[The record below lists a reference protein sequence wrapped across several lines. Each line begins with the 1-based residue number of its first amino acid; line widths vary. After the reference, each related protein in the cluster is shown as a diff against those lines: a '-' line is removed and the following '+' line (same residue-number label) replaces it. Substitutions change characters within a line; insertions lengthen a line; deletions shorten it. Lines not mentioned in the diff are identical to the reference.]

1 MKIVALE
8 KRGLF
13 VEVKKYLEDNILVF
27 DGAMGTMLQK
37 KGLKLGENP
46 ELFNIKDKDKV
57 RDIHEE
63 YLNSGAMVI
72 TTNTFGANELKLE
85 ETGYSVEEIVDAAV
99 SIAKEARG
107 NSGAYIALDVGPIG
121 QLLEPMGTLSFDE
134 AYEIFKR
141 QVVQGEKSGADIILI
156 ETMTDLYEAKAA
168 LLASKENS
176 NLPVFCTMSFEENG
190 RTFTGCTPESMAM
203 VLEGLGADAIGINC
217 SLGPKELLPIVKR
230 IKKWTNL
237 PIMTQPNAGLPTI
250 SFGEAIY
257 DISAKDFSTWVKEF
271 IKEGVSIIGGC
282 CGTTPGVIKELRELA
297 DNNKRVK
304 REKVSYSAVCTPSK
318 VVEIEGVKVIGERI
332 NPTGKKLFK
341 EALKNNDLDY
351 ILKQAI
357 DQVEAGAEI
366 LDVNVG
372 LPEIDEKDMMKRVVK
387 EIQGIIDTPLQID
400 SSDINA
406 IEIGLRAYNGK
417 AIVNSVNG
425 EDEVLERILPL
436 VKKYGAN
443 VVGLT
448 LDKKGIPPTA
458 EERFKIA
465 EKIVMKAKEYGIDKS
480 NVFIDCLVLTAS
492 AQQAEVKETLKALRM
507 VKERLGVKTLLGV
520 SNISFGLPC
529 RELIN
534 ETFLS
539 LALGCG
545 LDLPIMNPNSRGMMD
560 VINSYN
566 VLYNYDKGAEKYISL
581 YGSGKVERGVVTAGI
596 IKKEDS
602 TVNKDLKYIVI
613 KGLKEE
619 ASIATRELLETME
632 ELEVV
637 NNMLIPALDEVGQ
650 KYEKGEIFLPQL
662 IQSAE
667 TVKNAFEVI
676 KEKLSDKK
684 ENNISK
690 GRIIL
695 ATVKGDIH
703 DIGKNIVKV
712 ILQNYGY
719 DILDLGKDVPIESVV
734 KTAMDEDIQL
744 VGLSALMTTTIKSM
758 EETIKALKGAG
769 YKGKVFVGGAVLT
782 KEYADMIGAD
792 YYSKDAKEAVEI
804 AKEFFQS

>member
-1 MKIVALE
+1 M
-8 KRGLF
+8 
-13 VEVKKYLEDNILVF
+13 EVKKYLEDNILVF

-46 ELFNIKDKDKV
+46 ELFNIEEKDKV
-57 RDIHEE
+57 REIHKE
-63 YLNSGAMVI
+63 YLEAGAMVI

-85 ETGYSVEEIVDAAV
+85 ETGYSVEEIIDEAI

-107 NSGAYIALDVGPIG
+107 SREAYIALDVGPIG

-168 LLASKENS
+168 LLASKENT

-230 IKKWTNL
+230 IKEWTNL

-257 DISAKDFSTWVKEF
+257 DISAVEFSTWVSEF

-282 CGTTPGVIKELRELA
+282 CGTTSEFIKELRALA
-297 DNNKRVK
+297 DNNRIVK
-304 REKVSYSAVCTPSK
+304 RKKVSYSAVCTPSK
-318 VVEIEGVKVIGERI
+318 VVDIEGVKVIGERI

-341 EALKNNDLDY
+341 EALKNNDMDY

-357 DQVEAGAEI
+357 DQIEAGAEI

-372 LPEIDEKDMMKRVVK
+372 LPEIDEKDMMSRVIK

-406 IEIGLRAYNGK
+406 IEVGLRTYNGK

-425 EDEVLERILPL
+425 EDEVLEKILPL

-465 EKIVMKAKEYGIDKS
+465 EKIVLKAKEYGIDKS

-492 AQQAEVKETLKALRM
+492 AQQAEVQETLKALRM

-566 VLYNYDKGAEKYISL
+566 VLYNYDKGAEKYISV
-581 YGSGKVERGVVTAGI
+581 YGSAKLERGIVASGAV
-596 IKKEDS
+596 KKEDS
-602 TVNKDLKYIVI
+602 SVNKDLKYIII

-619 ASIATRELLETME
+619 ATVATRELLEKME

-637 NNMLIPALDEVGQ
+637 NNILIPALDEVGQ

-676 KEKLSDKK
+676 KEKLITKK
-684 ENNISK
+684 ENTISNGK
-690 GRIIL
+690 IIL

-719 DILDLGKDVPIESVV
+719 DIVDLGKDVPIEKVV
-734 KTAMDEDIQL
+734 KTAMDEKIQL

-758 EETIKALKGAG
+758 EETIKALRDAG
-769 YKGKVFVGGAVLT
+769 YVGKVFVGGAVLT

>member
-13 VEVKKYLEDNILVF
+13 VKVKKYLEDNILVF

-46 ELFNIKDKDKV
+46 ELFNIKEKDKV
-57 RDIHEE
+57 REIHEE

-72 TTNTFGANELKLE
+72 TTNTFGANEIKLE

-107 NSGAYIALDVGPIG
+107 NSEAYIALDVGPIG

-168 LLASKENS
+168 LLASKENTS
-176 NLPVFCTMSFEENG
+176 LPVFCTMSFEENG
-190 RTFTGCTPESMAM
+190 RTFTGCTPESMVM

-282 CGTTPGVIKELRELA
+282 CGTTPGFIKELRELA

-372 LPEIDEKDMMKRVVK
+372 LPEIDEKDMMKRVIK

-406 IEIGLRAYNGK
+406 IEVGLRAYNGK

-425 EDEVLERILPL
+425 EDEVLEKILPL

-465 EKIVMKAKEYGIDKS
+465 EKIVMKAKEYGIVKS

-560 VINSYN
+560 VINSYK

-581 YGSGKVERGVVTAGI
+581 YGGGKVERGVVTAEI

-619 ASIATRELLETME
+619 ASITTRELLETME

-676 KEKLSDKK
+676 KEKLSGKK
-684 ENNISK
+684 EKNISK

-782 KEYADMIGAD
+782 KEYADRIGAD

-804 AKEFFQS
+804 AKEFFKS